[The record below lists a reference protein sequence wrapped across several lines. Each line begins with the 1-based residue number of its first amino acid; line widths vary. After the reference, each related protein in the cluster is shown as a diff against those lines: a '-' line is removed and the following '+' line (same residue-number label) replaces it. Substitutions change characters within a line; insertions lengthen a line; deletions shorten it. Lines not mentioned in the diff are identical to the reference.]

1 MIIARVDKSN
11 KDNIGTNVTIC
22 GACEDLAFE
31 LEAILV
37 GLVRDKETIEVAM
50 VVLNRVADMIENHE
64 I

>member
-1 MIIARVDKSN
+1 MDKSN
-11 KDNIGTNVTIC
+11 KDNIGAHVTIC
-22 GACEDLAFE
+22 GNCEDLAYE
-31 LEAILV
+31 LESILV